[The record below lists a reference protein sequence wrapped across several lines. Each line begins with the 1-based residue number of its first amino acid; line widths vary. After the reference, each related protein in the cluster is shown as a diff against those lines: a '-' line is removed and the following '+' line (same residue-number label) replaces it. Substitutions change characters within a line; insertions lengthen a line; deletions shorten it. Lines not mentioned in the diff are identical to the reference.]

1 MGFAC
6 NGLCISVEP
15 HAKQEW
21 RESVWRGLARTA
33 QPSGA
38 SSLGLHALELPAFAG
53 VLTSVDRGAHDT

>member
-33 QPSGA
+33 QAKRSQ
-38 SSLGLHALELPAFAG
+38 LPRIARA
-53 VLTSVDRGAHDT
+53 